1 MYDNFKSGLKKCVC
15 TCFQI
20 RLYIKSCYIPKY
32 VGRWRIAKKNSG
44 LVNIV
49 IHHSGPFFNF
59 NLGGVRHVFSLVF
72 LLSELY
78 TTAFSHVPST
88 MWTKLISKWA
98 NFTIVSLIAS
108 SRVKS
113 TFWQIKSNLFL
124 VYFKH
129 KTCRCRSQICSP
141 CHIEREREAQKLL

>member
-1 MYDNFKSGLKKCVC
+1 MQKNVFVFLFNSD
-15 TCFQI
+15 
-20 RLYIKSCYIPKY
+20 YISSYIPKY

-78 TTAFSHVPST
+78 VYTTAFSHVPSIT
-88 MWTKLISKWA
+88 LWTKHISKGE
-98 NFTIVSLIAS
+98 NFTMFLWLPLLEKNLLSDA
-108 SRVKS
+108 KS
-113 TFWQIKSNLFL
+113 NENHLTFWGFFN
-124 VYFKH
+124 VNNYN
-129 KTCRCRSQICSP
+129 CRSRSQICSL
-141 CHIEREREAQKLL
+141 AT

>member
-1 MYDNFKSGLKKCVC
+1 MQKTVFVFLFNSD
-15 TCFQI
+15 
-20 RLYIKSCYIPKY
+20 YISSYIPKY

-78 TTAFSHVPST
+78 VSYVYTTAFSYVPSIT
-88 MWTKLISKWA
+88 LWTKHISKGE
-98 NFTIVSLIAS
+98 NFTNVSLIAS
-108 SRVKS
+108 FREKS
-113 TFWQIKSNLFL
+113 TFWCQVKWKSFNFL
-124 VYFKH
+124 GVFNVNN
-129 KTCRCRSQICSP
+129 
-141 CHIEREREAQKLL
+141 

>member
-1 MYDNFKSGLKKCVC
+1 MQKNVFVFLFNSD
-15 TCFQI
+15 
-20 RLYIKSCYIPKY
+20 YISSYIPKY

-78 TTAFSHVPST
+78 VYTTAFSHVPSCYHYEQSIHQQR
-88 MWTKLISKWA
+88 K
-98 NFTIVSLIAS
+98 IVQMFLWLPLLKKNRFSDA
-108 SRVKS
+108 KS
-113 TFWQIKSNLFL
+113 YENHLTFWVFFL
-124 VYFKH
+124 TWTIRIAVPEAKLVHLPH
-129 KTCRCRSQICSP
+129 K
-141 CHIEREREAQKLL
+141 